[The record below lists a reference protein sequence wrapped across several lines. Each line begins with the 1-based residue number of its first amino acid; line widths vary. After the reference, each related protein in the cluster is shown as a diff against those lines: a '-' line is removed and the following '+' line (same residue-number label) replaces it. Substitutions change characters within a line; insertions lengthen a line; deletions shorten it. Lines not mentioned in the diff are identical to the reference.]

1 MLKYEYAKSSI
12 QMSAY
17 EPKKTT
23 LRVDEE
29 DNPSESIPAEIQT
42 SEEPS

>member
-1 MLKYEYAKSSI
+1 MVEKELSPLLKYDNAKSSI

-17 EPKKTT
+17 DPKKTTT

-29 DNPSESIPAEIQT
+29 DNPS
-42 SEEPS
+42 